1 MKIDCNAFI
10 LVVCMLASSLVFTG
24 CSQNSDVSPSTN
36 DAGAVSSFLM
46 HDNGLVIT
54 LLTDDE
60 DNETYYFE
68 GFVFNFN
75 SSGSVV
81 ATNGSDA
88 INGSYDVFRDDGRVE
103 LYMDF
108 PNIGNFDELDDD
120 WYFISI
126 DQNTIR
132 FNDDGDRLEFR
143 QR

>member
-1 MKIDCNAFI
+1 M
-10 LVVCMLASSLVFTG
+10 LVGCMLTCSLMFTG
-24 CSQNSDVSPSTN
+24 CSQNSSNDSDISPSVN

-46 HDNGLVIT
+46 HNNGLVIT

-75 SSGSVV
+75 SSGGVV
-81 ATNGSDA
+81 ATNGSDT

-108 PNIGNFDELDDD
+108 PNIGNFEELDDD